1 MPDHSRR
8 TEGRPRR
15 PENLLRVHTLRVS
28 VSTPELEQIRD
39 RAQSRGLRAGQYLRR
54 AALLGS
60 SETDA
65 LIVTLGRLLLELRG
79 LAGNFNQ
86 YSHRGNLLIAEAR
99 GAGRPLDVDALERE
113 QAGMAGLAHAIEHT
127 AASVR
132 AALAQITGR
141 TQA

>member
-8 TEGRPRR
+8 TAGRPRR
-15 PENLLRVHTLRVS
+15 PEELLRVHTLRVS
-28 VSTPELEQIRD
+28 VSTPELEQIRARS
-39 RAQSRGLRAGQYLRR
+39 RARGLRAGPYLRR

-60 SETDA
+60 GETDA

-86 YSHRGNLLIAEAR
+86 HSHRANLLIAEAR
-99 GAGRPLDVDALERE
+99 GAGRPLDLAGLEHE
-113 QAGMAGLAHAIEHT
+113 QRAMAGLVPSVEAT

-132 AALAQITGR
+132 TALAQITGR
-141 TQA
+141 AS

>member
-28 VSTPELEQIRD
+28 VSTPELEQIRA
-39 RAQSRGLRAGQYLRR
+39 RAQSRGLRAGPYLRR

-65 LIVTLGRLLLELRG
+65 RLVALGRLLLEFRG
-79 LAGNFNQ
+79 VAANLNQ
-86 YSHRGNLLIAEAR
+86 HSHRANLLIAEAR
-99 GAGRPLDVDALERE
+99 GQGRHLDLDAIENAQR
-113 QAGMAGLAHAIEHT
+113 AMAELAPHVEHT